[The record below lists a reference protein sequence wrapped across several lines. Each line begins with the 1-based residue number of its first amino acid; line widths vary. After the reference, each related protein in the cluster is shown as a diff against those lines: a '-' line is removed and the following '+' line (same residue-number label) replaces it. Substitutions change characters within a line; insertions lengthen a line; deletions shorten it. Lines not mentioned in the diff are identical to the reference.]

1 MISQLNPRERIFII
15 SGGVIIGLILLY
27 FVLLAP
33 YQTTLARLDN
43 QIEGR
48 SAQLQQVSALQAE
61 YLSLQQKT
69 VQIERRLEN
78 RRDFSTL
85 TFVENLAVNTAGR
98 ENLVSMRPQ
107 APVTRDQFILD
118 SVELKLERLTLRQ
131 VLELL
136 WGVESA
142 EVPMQISNLF
152 LKRRFDEK
160 SLLDA
165 TMTVTAMRRAS

>member
-1 MISQLNPRERIFII
+1 MISQLNPRERIFILA
-15 SGGVIIGLILLY
+15 GGVILGLVLIYFALL
-27 FVLLAP
+27 VP
-33 YQTTLARLDN
+33 YERSLTRIDN
-43 QIEGR
+43 RIESR
-48 SAQLQQVSALQAE
+48 SVQLQKVNALRAE

-69 VQIERRLEN
+69 AQIERRLES

-85 TFVENLAVNTAGR
+85 TFIENLAVNTAGR

-107 APVTRDQFILD
+107 APVNRDQFILD
-118 SVELKLERLTLRQ
+118 AVELKLERLTLRQ

-142 EVPMQISNLF
+142 TVPMQVSNLF

-165 TMTVTAMRRAS
+165 SMTVTALRRAT